1 MNLKGLKIAVLGGG
15 ISSER
20 EVSLI
25 SANNAWEGL
34 RAAGHN
40 ALFIDITTSREA
52 ELKDLLQDY
61 KLDLVFIALHGE
73 FGEDGGIQKI
83 LQDLGIAYT
92 GSGVTASRLAMD
104 KILSKMMF
112 AAAGVSTPDFK
123 VYSGDG
129 VPSGPVGYPLVVKP
143 SRCGSSLGVSI
154 VRQASELPQAL
165 KVAQAYEAKVLL
177 EEYIPGRELTVGIL
191 DDKPLTVVEI
201 IPRAEYYDYSAKY
214 DDGGSEFI
222 APADLPREVDK
233 RCKHLAVLAHR
244 ALGLRHFS
252 RVDLRLNPDNMP
264 FVLEANSIPGLTRHS
279 LLPLSAKACGISFQE
294 LLTTMVE
301 LAVCE
306 KEAATKG

>member
-112 AAAGVSTPDFK
+112 VAAGVSTPDFK

-143 SRCGSSLGVSI
+143 SRCGSSV
-154 VRQASELPQAL
+154 
-165 KVAQAYEAKVLL
+165 
-177 EEYIPGRELTVGIL
+177 
-191 DDKPLTVVEI
+191 
-201 IPRAEYYDYSAKY
+201 
-214 DDGGSEFI
+214 
-222 APADLPREVDK
+222 
-233 RCKHLAVLAHR
+233 
-244 ALGLRHFS
+244 
-252 RVDLRLNPDNMP
+252 
-264 FVLEANSIPGLTRHS
+264 
-279 LLPLSAKACGISFQE
+279 
-294 LLTTMVE
+294 
-301 LAVCE
+301 
-306 KEAATKG
+306 